1 MVCNVN
7 KNKLEA
13 CVPKYNSS
21 ECILLRIYV
30 FDVRYIECFSAQKTL
45 TVVLRSDSKK
55 SSLLFV
61 GIT

>member
-7 KNKLEA
+7 NNKLEA

-30 FDVRYIECFSAQKTL
+30 FDVKYIECFSAQKTL
-45 TVVLRSDSKK
+45 TVVLCSMY
-55 SSLLFV
+55 
-61 GIT
+61 